1 MRKVFLAFCALV
13 WLLPLSAQED
23 KGIRP
28 PVDTS
33 FFRLPA
39 EVTDAYLDS
48 INTASFDGMINDYVM
63 FGFYGGGVIN
73 NTSFNPRWESEMF
86 TNLPVFG
93 ASLTVH
99 GKLFG
104 FMPYFGLEIG
114 AQHTYEG
121 YKFKTNKE
129 TGITRTLE
137 GATQAKLEVWE
148 VPFLMVGHLDIGDS
162 FKILAK
168 AGIYGGYRTKI
179 ERIGESVNEEIRY
192 AFLETDNRWDYGFEG
207 GVGFGFMFSPF
218 EFHVNGLLKW
228 GWESYYKADYFSPY
242 YYRFAYP
249 FDIMITAGIYY
260 QLTPRRGYTRKQL
273 KNFARQ
279 IVYDQ

>member
-1 MRKVFLAFCALV
+1 MRKVIFLFCFIACS
-13 WLLPLSAQED
+13 LPLCAQENNET
-23 KGIRP
+23 RP
-28 PVDTS
+28 QIDTS
-33 FFRLPA
+33 FFRLPDQI
-39 EVTDAYLDS
+39 TDAYLDS
-48 INTASFDGMINDYVM
+48 INTASFDGMINDYLL
-63 FGFYGGGVIN
+63 FGVYGGGVIN

-93 ASLTVH
+93 ASLTIH

-104 FMPYFGLEIG
+104 FMPFFGLEAG
-114 AQHTYEG
+114 VQHTFEG

-179 ERIGESVNEEIRY
+179 ERIGEGVDESIRY
-192 AFLETDNRWDYGFEG
+192 AFLDTDNRWDYGFEG
-207 GVGFGFMFSPF
+207 GLGFGIMFSPF
-218 EFHVNGLLKW
+218 EFHVNALVKW

-249 FDIMITAGIYY
+249 FDVMVTAGIYY
-260 QLTPRRGYTRKQL
+260 QLTPRRGYTRNQL
-273 KNFARQ
+273 KRFAKQ
-279 IVYDQ
+279 IAHEQ